1 MLYWWHSN
9 SIATM
14 RASTCTAVFEPT
26 VNTLGSIYLGPRSTY
41 SAGAGGSILGNSHIF
56 TDFLQWTALL
66 NQIMML

>member
-1 MLYWWHSN
+1 
-9 SIATM
+9 M

-56 TDFLQWTALL
+56 TIKADFLQWTALL